1 MNTEIAA
8 GDTAAPPVG
17 QTNTIR
23 PKLLYGKQDAAFTLS
38 VSPRTV
44 DNLITNG
51 ELVTR
56 RIGSRILI
64 PYSSLVQFA
73 KRDHSTQKRVQ

>member
-8 GDTAAPPVG
+8 RDMAAPLG
-17 QTNTIR
+17 QTNPIQ
-23 PKLLYGKQDAAFTLS
+23 PKLLYGKEEAAFTLS

-44 DNLITNG
+44 DNLIANG
-51 ELVTR
+51 KLVTR
-56 RIGSRILI
+56 RIGSRVLI